1 MFRYSPA
8 SSAPPSQAFPTASL
22 LGEDR
27 ATSMAQ
33 RGGDDEL
40 ADRLGGI
47 SLESV
52 SAGEGKS
59 PIGPAGLIHKVRN
72 VTPSV
77 SARLLRDASISPSGA
92 S

>member
-1 MFRYSPA
+1 
-8 SSAPPSQAFPTASL
+8 
-22 LGEDR
+22 
-27 ATSMAQ
+27 MAQ

-72 VTPSV
+72 VTPPRV
-77 SARLLRDASISPSGA
+77 CSAAAQRRVH
-92 S
+92 

>member
-1 MFRYSPA
+1 
-8 SSAPPSQAFPTASL
+8 
-22 LGEDR
+22 
-27 ATSMAQ
+27 MAQ

-72 VTPSV
+72 VTPYTPPV
-77 SARLLRDASISPSGA
+77 SARLLLRDASISPSGTW
-92 S
+92 

>member
-1 MFRYSPA
+1 
-8 SSAPPSQAFPTASL
+8 
-22 LGEDR
+22 
-27 ATSMAQ
+27 MAQ

-72 VTPSV
+72 VTPYVVHPSRV
-77 SARLLRDASISPSGA
+77 CSAAAQRRVH
-92 S
+92 

>member
-1 MFRYSPA
+1 
-8 SSAPPSQAFPTASL
+8 
-22 LGEDR
+22 
-27 ATSMAQ
+27 MAQ

-72 VTPSV
+72 VTPHLPTPCLLVCSETRPLVHHLV
-77 SARLLRDASISPSGA
+77 SGRLPLTDRSS
-92 S
+92 